1 MILDSRETIVLH
13 MVLGL
18 VLVLLV
24 SVIKDVFESSISEK
38 KWSRIACGRRETYG

>member
-1 MILDSRETIVLH
+1 

-18 VLVLLV
+18 VLVLFV

-38 KWSRIACGRRETYG
+38 KWSRKWSRIAYGRRETYG